1 MRCAQSRHC
10 AFLLASFFEK
20 FCVFGSF
27 LQWGFLDFGRQ
38 KSSFSV
44 ILEAGRAVWY
54 ESLQK
59 KDVGKTG
66 LQSIFFYNDPYFVGR
81 AACGF

>member
-1 MRCAQSRHC
+1 M
-10 AFLLASFFEK
+10 
-20 FCVFGSF
+20 
-27 LQWGFLDFGRQ
+27 
-38 KSSFSV
+38 
-44 ILEAGRAVWY
+44 LEAGRAVWY

-81 AACGF
+81 AACGFWANLQLSSHVVNPFVKACVSRSVAFLEQFCNGIF